1 MLPILYD
8 GTSYSDNSFGLGV
21 LSDAISAEVEEER
34 NGIPEL
40 TMRYPIS
47 GQHYSN
53 IALRRII
60 KAKPNFTDDPQLFR
74 IYRITK
80 PISGVVTIYAR
91 HISSDLS
98 DKLVPVG
105 TNGSSC
111 AAACAALSAIA
122 SPFTITTDK
131 SVTGTWRA
139 TEPASIRAWFGGRS
153 GSLLDVYGTG
163 EWYYN
168 GTTCQLLLHR
178 GSNRG
183 VVIRYGKNLTEL
195 TAESDCT
202 NMASSVLP
210 YYMDT
215 DGNVITGTAVSTG
228 MIAFTR
234 EIAVDFSSDFQETP
248 TAAQLTER
256 CQAYVNANNF
266 TAPKGNITLDFV
278 QIGKL
283 KDRVDLCDTVAI
295 EYEALGVTASVQ
307 CIRILWDVLDE
318 HYIETEFGDPKELVT
333 DTIVAV
339 SKTANEAV
347 QVSTLRAAVNQATDQ
362 IKGHSG
368 GFLVQNDSNGDGYDD
383 ELLFLDELNIADA
396 INVWRWNLG
405 GLGHSSTGYDG
416 LFTTAITADGH
427 IVADFMDTGTLTAN
441 IIKAGVLQDAAGI
454 NSWNMET
461 GELNLNVTGTVQSIT
476 TYYAESYTNS
486 APQWDYPTAYLYDSN
501 GQELLDSAGQQLIA
515 RRGWNTTPLTSTSD
529 MYRWMRNYIVY
540 KDGTTELTS
549 AAPMQDYYGRAN
561 LVMKAGVDGNGNPIG
576 VLSGLADYIKFTAG
590 QLEIDSSGFSLDR
603 NGNARFAGD
612 VIAKSLTL
620 GSGVTVPYSKV
631 SGSPDLNIYV
641 QKDGTIG
648 STPAEGA
655 TGFRVSSEGLLTASN
670 AVIYGSVYASS
681 LVLSGSATIGVN
693 KISGLQD
700 NTTDLINSTVDK
712 AFVDELGVEA
722 GTVRAEN
729 IIGTT
734 ISGKRIQGGIIYY
747 DANNYWNLQTGE
759 IRISSFANQF
769 SSLSSAVSNTQAAV
783 DALEIGIAVDN
794 NGVTVGRQNAAVK
807 GVFSNDSLEFQ
818 TSNGTPIAW
827 LSSDASDGLGVDLI
841 QIGSHNTTSQRWIVK
856 TDQNGDRLTFTR
868 RAS

>member
-215 DGNVITGTAVSTG
+215 DGNVTTGTAVSTG
-228 MIAFTR
+228 MTAFTR

-266 TAPKGNITLDFV
+266 TAPKGNITLDFA

-307 CIRILWDVLDE
+307 CIRTLWDVLDE

-383 ELLFLDELNIADA
+383 ELLFLDSLNLADA
-396 INVWRWNLG
+396 QEVWRWNLG
-405 GLGHSSTGYDG
+405 GLGHSSDGYDG
-416 LFTTAITADGH
+416 LFTTAITASGH

-441 IIKAGVLQDAAGI
+441 IIKAGILQDAAGI

-461 GELNLNVTGTVQSIT
+461 GELSLNVTGTVQNIT
-476 TYYAESYTNS
+476 TYYAESLSNTP
-486 APQWDYPTAYLYDSN
+486 PQWDIDGALYDRNGEALYDSN
-501 GQELLDSAGQQLIA
+501 NQQLF
-515 RRGWNTTPLTSTSD
+515 GTPTWTTTIPDTDTSNFI
-529 MYRWMRNYIVY
+529 WMRNYVVY

-549 AAPMQDYYGRAN
+549 AVPLHDYYGRAN
-561 LVMKAGVDGNGNPIG
+561 LIIKAGTDSTGNPIG
-576 VLSGLADYIKFTAG
+576 ILSGLADYMRFDAG
-590 QLEIDSSGFSLDR
+590 QLEIHSPQFTLDR
-603 NGNARFAGD
+603 EGNASFAGA
-612 VIAKSLTL
+612 VTATSLTL
-620 GSGVTVPYSKV
+620 GGGVNIDADRIAGFDDAATAVINGTV
-631 SGSPDLNIYV
+631 
-641 QKDGTIG
+641 
-648 STPAEGA
+648 
-655 TGFRVSSEGLLTASN
+655 TASYVN
-670 AVIYGSVYASS
+670 TLGVVAGSV
-681 LVLSGSATIGVN
+681 
-693 KISGLQD
+693 D
-700 NTTDLINSTVDK
+700 
-712 AFVDELGVEA
+712 
-722 GTVRAEN
+722 AEN
-729 IIGTT
+729 ITGTT
-734 ISGKRIQGGIIYY
+734 ISGKTFVGGMIR
-747 DANNYWNLQTGE
+747 DESGTNYWNLDTGE
-759 IRISSFANQF
+759 IVITSFVNQF
-769 SSLSSAVSNTQAAV
+769 SSLESSLGTTQGIV
-783 DALEIGIAVDN
+783 DNMTIGISVDD
-794 NGVTVGRQNAAVK
+794 NGVTVGRRDADIK
-807 GVFSNDSLEFQ
+807 GVFSNDALEFQ
-818 TSNGTPIAW
+818 TIDGEPLAW
-827 LSSDASDGLGVDLI
+827 FSSDANEGLGVDLI
-841 QIGSHNTTSQRWIVK
+841 QIGSHDTKTQRWYIR
-856 TDQNGDRLTFTR
+856 TASSGDRLTFTR
-868 RAS
+868 RASD

>member
-8 GTSYSDNSFGLGV
+8 GTSYTDNTFGLGV
-21 LSDAISAEVEEER
+21 LSDAISTEVEEER
-34 NGIPEL
+34 NGIYEL

-228 MIAFTR
+228 MTAFTR

-283 KDRVDLCDTVAI
+283 KDRVDLCDTVTI
-295 EYEALGVTASVQ
+295 EYEALGVSASVQ
-307 CIRILWDVLDE
+307 CIRTVWDVLAE
-318 HYIETEFGDPKELVT
+318 RYIETEFGDPKESAT
-333 DTIVAV
+333 ETIIAAAKAA
-339 SKTANEAV
+339 SEAV
-347 QVSTLRAAVNQATDQ
+347 QVSTMRAAINSATSQ
-362 IKGHSG
+362 ITGNDG
-368 GFLVQNDSNGDGYDD
+368 GYIVWHDSNQDGQPD
-383 ELLFLDELNIADA
+383 ELLVMDTPSIETAVK
-396 INVWRWNLG
+396 VWRFNKN
-405 GLGHSSTGYDG
+405 GLGFSATGYDG
-416 LFTTAITADGH
+416 EYALAMTADGA
-427 IVADFMDTGTLTAN
+427 IVADMITVGTLSAT
-441 IIKAGVLQDAAGI
+441 LMRAGI
-454 NSWNMET
+454 LKSLNYDSSGGTAGFSMNLET
-461 GELNLNVTGTVQSIT
+461 GEIFAPALVISAKNYTDTEVASALATAAADATSKANAAQTAAKNYTDTQISVIPGQISSAISDIRIGGRNILKNSGTCGSLRLWAGASEHGGTMTIVRNVSVEEWNCDDAVRVYGKSGSTSTLFGLISDVYAASTISIPDEKYVFSIFAKNNGSSNYVVFSPNSLAPNITIQPQETKRIVQVATGNGISALQF
-476 TYYAESYTNS
+476 AFYTNAIGNNYDITFWHPQIEYGNKVTDWS
-486 APQWDYPTAYLYDSN
+486 PAPEDIYADYNYKFNTVEQNISSLNQTAASISS
-501 GQELLDSAGQQLIA
+501 EVSKKV
-515 RRGWNTTPLTSTSD
+515 NTT
-529 MYRWMRNYIVY
+529 VY
-540 KDGTTELTS
+540 
-549 AAPMQDYYGRAN
+549 N
-561 LVMKAGVDGNGNPIG
+561 
-576 VLSGLADYIKFTAG
+576 
-590 QLEIDSSGFSLDR
+590 
-603 NGNARFAGD
+603 
-612 VIAKSLTL
+612 
-620 GSGVTVPYSKV
+620 
-631 SGSPDLNIYV
+631 
-641 QKDGTIG
+641 
-648 STPAEGA
+648 
-655 TGFRVSSEGLLTASN
+655 
-670 AVIYGSVYASS
+670 
-681 LVLSGSATIGVN
+681 
-693 KISGLQD
+693 
-700 NTTDLINSTVDK
+700 
-712 AFVDELGVEA
+712 
-722 GTVRAEN
+722 
-729 IIGTT
+729 
-734 ISGKRIQGGIIYY
+734 
-747 DANNYWNLQTGE
+747 ANNQAVSQQ
-759 IRISSFANQF
+759 I
-769 SSLSSAVSNTQAAV
+769 SSLSSRIDQTAGSIRGIVSEEISGLEDQAESISNWFDFSVSNFLTIGQAGSAYKTQITNSAFNILHGSSVIGSFSNSGLDTSAITL
-783 DALEIGIAVDN
+783 DTSLSLPPFTLESIN
-794 NGVTVGRQNAAVK
+794 NGT
-807 GVFSNDSLEFQ
+807 E
-818 TSNGTPIAW
+818 W
-827 LSSDASDGLGVDLI
+827 L
-841 QIGSHNTTSQRWIVK
+841 
-856 TDQNGDRLTFTR
+856 LTE
-868 RAS
+868 

>member
-1 MLPILYD
+1 MFPILYD
-8 GTSYSDNSFGLGV
+8 GTSYTDTTYGLGV
-21 LSDAISAEVEEER
+21 LSDAISTEVEEER

-40 TMRYPIS
+40 VMRYPIS
-47 GQHYSN
+47 GHHYAN
-53 IALRRII
+53 IALRRLI

-228 MIAFTR
+228 MTAFTR

-307 CIRILWDVLDE
+307 CIRTLWDVLDE
-318 HYIETEFGDPKELVT
+318 HYIETEFGDPKELAT

-347 QVSTLRAAVNQATDQ
+347 QVSTLRAAVNQATDAITGQ
-362 IKGHSG
+362 NG
-368 GFLVQNDSNGDGYDD
+368 GFFVENDTNGDGLYD
-383 ELLFLDELNIADA
+383 EVLFLNTTDLSSATK
-396 INVWRWNLG
+396 VWRWNLG
-405 GLGHSSTGYDG
+405 GLGYSGTGYAG
-416 LFTTAITADGH
+416 PYTTAIYDGH
-427 IVADFMDTGTLTAN
+427 IVADFVDTGTLTAN
-441 IIKAGVLQDAAGI
+441 IIKAGILQDAAGL
-454 NSWNMET
+454 NYWNMET
-461 GELNLNVTGTVQSIT
+461 GELSLNVTGTVQSIT
-476 TYYAESYTNS
+476 TYYAESWTNS
-486 APQWDYPTAYLYDSN
+486 PPPWEDLSGALYDSDGEALYDAN
-501 GQELLDSAGQQLIA
+501 GERIYAKRAWTTTVPTSASA
-515 RRGWNTTPLTSTSD
+515 A
-529 MYRWMRNYIVY
+529 YRWMRNYIVY
-540 KDGTTELTS
+540 KDGTSQVTS
-549 AAPMQDYYGRAN
+549 AMPMQDYYGRAN
-561 LVMKAGVDGNGNPIG
+561 LVIKSGTDANGNPIG
-576 VLSGLADYIKFTAG
+576 ILSGEADYIRFATG
-590 QLEIDSSGFSLDR
+590 QLEIKSPQFKLDRFGNADFAGNLSAATGTFRGAVTAESITLVGGAEIGIDRVSGFETAAQEVVK
-603 NGNARFAGD
+603 GTVTAGYVNA
-612 VIAKSLTL
+612 
-620 GSGVTVPYSKV
+620 
-631 SGSPDLNIYV
+631 LNV
-641 QKDGTIG
+641 V
-648 STPAEGA
+648 A
-655 TGFRVSSEGLLTASN
+655 
-670 AVIYGSVYASS
+670 GSVA
-681 LVLSGSATIGVN
+681 
-693 KISGLQD
+693 
-700 NTTDLINSTVDK
+700 
-712 AFVDELGVEA
+712 
-722 GTVRAEN
+722 AEN
-729 IIGTT
+729 ITGAT

-769 SSLSSAVSNTQAAV
+769 TNLQNLAQGAQDAV
-783 DALEIGIAVDN
+783 DALEVGIAVDN

-818 TSNGTPIAW
+818 TMDGTPIAW

-841 QIGSHNTTSQRWIVK
+841 QIGSHTTVSQRWIVK

>member
-153 GSLLDVYGTG
+153 GSLLDVYGPG

-228 MIAFTR
+228 MTAFTR
-234 EIAVDFSSDFQETP
+234 EIAVDFSSDFQEAP

-307 CIRILWDVLDE
+307 CIRTLWDVLDE

-383 ELLFLDELNIADA
+383 ELLFLDSLNLADA
-396 INVWRWNLG
+396 QEVWRWTLG
-405 GLGHSSTGYDG
+405 GLGHSSDGYDG

-441 IIKAGVLQDAAGI
+441 IIKAGILQDEAGL
-454 NSWNMET
+454 NYWNMET

-476 TYYAESYTNS
+476 TFYAETQTNE
-486 APQWDYPTAYLYDSN
+486 PPVWDYPRAYLYDANGYALYDADGNRLRAQRVWTTTIPTSASSN
-501 GQELLDSAGQQLIA
+501 
-515 RRGWNTTPLTSTSD
+515 
-529 MYRWMRNYIVY
+529 YRWMRNQIVY
-540 KDGTTELTS
+540 KDGTEELTS
-549 AAPMQDYYGRAN
+549 PVPLQDYYGRAN
-561 LVMKAGVDGNGNPIG
+561 IVITSSTDSNGNPIG
-576 VLSGLADYIKFTAG
+576 VLSSSADYVRFNAG
-590 QLEIDSSGFSLDR
+590 QLEIKSPQFTLDR
-603 NGNARFAGD
+603 EGNASFAGA
-612 VIAKSLTL
+612 VTATSLTL
-620 GSGVTVPYSKV
+620 GGGVSVAVDRIDGFDYKTEGIIEGMVDAPYINS
-631 SGSPDLNIYV
+631 LNIV
-641 QKDGTIG
+641 
-648 STPAEGA
+648 A
-655 TGFRVSSEGLLTASN
+655 
-670 AVIYGSVYASS
+670 GSVA
-681 LVLSGSATIGVN
+681 
-693 KISGLQD
+693 
-700 NTTDLINSTVDK
+700 
-712 AFVDELGVEA
+712 
-722 GTVRAEN
+722 AEN
-729 IIGTT
+729 ISGTT
-734 ISGKRIQGGIIYY
+734 ISGKRFEGGMIYY
-747 DANNYWNLQTGE
+747 DANNFWNLQTGE
-759 IRISSFANQF
+759 IRISSFASRF
-769 SSLSSAVSNTQAAV
+769 DSLDSSITSAQEDI
-783 DALEIGIAVDN
+783 DALEVGISVDN
-794 NGVTVGRQNAAVK
+794 NGVTVGRKDAQIK

-818 TSNGTPIAW
+818 DANDTPIAW
-827 LSSDASDGLGVDLI
+827 FSSDAAEGLGVDMV
-841 QIGSHNTTSQRWIVK
+841 QIGSHDTLTERWLIRTSS
-856 TDQNGDRLTFTR
+856 DGDRLTFTR